1 MAKKLKSFVDDR
13 LYELVTGMPGQYED
27 YYVGVLREWLNYCE
41 VRSINPI
48 DAAAFEYV
56 AYRVKDRKRF
66 EKEMLKEG
74 YDVYDIMHS
83 IYERHVTACLEKKL
97 KDSLEVSEKL
107 KKQLDEAAKNGVVIP
122 EFAQKQKLL
131 EQENTSLRAALNSQK
146 AELDSLRNGLHKTG
160 GIKMPDNNITQWEYK
175 QIDVSKADTY
185 KTALQEMNE
194 LGEQGW
200 EQSGVL
206 SINGYSDKIIL
217 KRPKQNNN
225 RQMKNDY
232 DPIYSR

>member
-1 MAKKLKSFVDDR
+1 
-13 LYELVTGMPGQYED
+13 
-27 YYVGVLREWLNYCE
+27 
-41 VRSINPI
+41 
-48 DAAAFEYV
+48 
-56 AYRVKDRKRF
+56 
-66 EKEMLKEG
+66 
-74 YDVYDIMHS
+74 
-83 IYERHVTACLEKKL
+83 
-97 KDSLEVSEKL
+97 
-107 KKQLDEAAKNGVVIP
+107 
-122 EFAQKQKLL
+122 
-131 EQENTSLRAALNSQK
+131 
-146 AELDSLRNGLHKTG
+146 
-160 GIKMPDNNITQWEYK
+160 MPDNNITQWEYK